1 MPFSGTKCVQFFP
14 LLQVQAD
21 SVENLL
27 QTANYFELDTHA
39 THSWQPVPRQ
49 QIQEK
54 MTFLPS
60 GSTLQKIHDD
70 SPFLVLCFVGGEK
83 FISN

>member
-1 MPFSGTKCVQFFP
+1 MPRICGSLGVGTYHV
-14 LLQVQAD
+14 L
-21 SVENLL
+21 
-27 QTANYFELDTHA
+27 
-39 THSWQPVPRQ
+39 RQ

-60 GSTLQKIHDD
+60 GSTLQQNHND
-70 SPFLVLCFVGGEK
+70 SPSLALCFVGGEK